1 MNKLLMTTALL
12 TALATP
18 AMAANTAL
26 AIFAG
31 SGMSFDQGAGFASVG
46 PENFDGV
53 TVSLSFAGRGT
64 SPNDLTEGNINI
76 DNTSTTTQV
85 LHVIAGANGF
95 IGPSEAY
102 ELSATVIS
110 STGGASLSGS
120 FLIDNDNLLNGTD
133 EFAHGID
140 IKDFVSG
147 ALTGPESF
155 SFNGKGF
162 DLATTPYG
170 MTEVMDLTL
179 ATGASVAVQGISMEA
194 SAVPEPRT
202 WAMMAIGFALMA
214 GMGLKRRW
222 AMY

>member
-1 MNKLLMTTALL
+1 M
-12 TALATP
+12 
-18 AMAANTAL
+18 
-26 AIFAG
+26 
-31 SGMSFDQGAGFASVG
+31 
-46 PENFDGV
+46 
-53 TVSLSFAGRGT
+53 
-64 SPNDLTEGNINI
+64 
-76 DNTSTTTQV
+76 
-85 LHVIAGANGF
+85 
-95 IGPSEAY
+95 
-102 ELSATVIS
+102 
-110 STGGASLSGS
+110 SGS

-147 ALTGPESF
+147 ALTGPDR

-179 ATGASVAVQGISMEA
+179 APGASVAVQGISMEA